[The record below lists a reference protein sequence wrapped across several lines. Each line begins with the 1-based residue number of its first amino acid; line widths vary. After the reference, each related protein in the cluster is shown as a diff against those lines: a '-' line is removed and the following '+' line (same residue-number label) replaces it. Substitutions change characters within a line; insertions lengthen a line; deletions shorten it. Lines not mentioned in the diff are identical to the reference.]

1 MILMRQ
7 SILELKEG
15 ARCSCQPPEAAT
27 RLAFCASTRSA
38 MATLTTKSRGGTA
51 DQSPRRHGG
60 GAAKHTPAKT
70 PPKTPRAAA
79 PTSSPKRKLDFD
91 ATAGEDNASARF
103 SLQMPDGSEWISESW
118 LATVDRMKLLQQNA
132 EDLASTAA
140 ARSASA
146 ALARVVRECEAGD
159 EQARGRARGGL
170 HKGGS
175 MSLARSQLCARFN
188 KASAASKRAPL
199 STVPSPPALVTH
211 VLDIAY
217 DVAVTNPRQLNKYR
231 PFSREVYGETN
242 ASLVQ
247 HIIETQ
253 KITDSDTF
261 FDLGSGI
268 GQVVL
273 QAAAT
278 TGCRAFGVELM
289 DAPAGYAAALQVAF
303 EAEYVP
309 LTRPARKARLSDTR

>member
-1 MILMRQ
+1 M
-7 SILELKEG
+7 
-15 ARCSCQPPEAAT
+15 AT
-27 RLAFCASTRSA
+27 STR
-38 MATLTTKSRGGTA
+38 KSRGATA
-51 DQSPRRHGG
+51 NQSPQRHGG
-60 GAAKHTPAKT
+60 GAVKHTPVKT
-70 PPKTPRAAA
+70 PPKTPRAA
-79 PTSSPKRKLDFD
+79 PSSTSSPKRKLDFD

-103 SLQMPDGSEWISESW
+103 SLQMPDGSVWTSDSW

-132 EDLASTAA
+132 EELASTAA
-140 ARSASA
+140 ARSTSA
-146 ALARVVRECEAGD
+146 TLARVVRECEAGD
-159 EQARGRARGGL
+159 EPARGRARGGL
-170 HKGGS
+170 HTGTP
-175 MSLARSQLCARFN
+175 MQLTRSQLCARFN
-188 KASAASKRAPL
+188 EASAASKRAPL

-211 VLDIAY
+211 VLDVAY
-217 DVAVTNPRQLNKYR
+217 DVAVTNPRQLNKYK

-289 DAPAGYAAALQVAF
+289 DAPARYAAALQVAF

-309 LTRPARKARLSDTR
+309 LMRPAPGTRLPDIC